1 MKNVV
6 GKLGGNIVK
15 KNVEESK
22 LPTKKI
28 FGEENLFMLSLL
40 GTAKKCMSCRFRKE
54 ISSRFDMVSCN

>member
-28 FGEENLFMLSLL
+28 FGEEIFIYAIIV
-40 GTAKKCMSCRFRKE
+40 GYG
-54 ISSRFDMVSCN
+54 